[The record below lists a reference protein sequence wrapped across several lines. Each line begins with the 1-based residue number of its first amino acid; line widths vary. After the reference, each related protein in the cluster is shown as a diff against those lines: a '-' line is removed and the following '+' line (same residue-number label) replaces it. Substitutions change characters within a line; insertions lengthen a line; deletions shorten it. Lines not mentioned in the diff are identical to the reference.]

1 MKTFM
6 TWTGLL
12 FAMVWWGCPAAPE
25 ASEKIAETPPVSEMT
40 ECTGLGTLGGA
51 CTHRCAAV
59 CGGCAC
65 QGHFLGC
72 VCRCTDCDE
81 AVTVAIAPDDQLDAV
96 RRILEEST
104 SGKAP
109 DLIGMLDEIRRRA
122 AADDPGVAETLAA
135 FDQALPLLDA
145 ETMERFMALAQK

>member
-1 MKTFM
+1 M
-6 TWTGLL
+6 
-12 FAMVWWGCPAAPE
+12 
-25 ASEKIAETPPVSEMT
+25 
-40 ECTGLGTLGGA
+40 
-51 CTHRCAAV
+51 
-59 CGGCAC
+59 
-65 QGHFLGC
+65 
-72 VCRCTDCDE
+72 
-81 AVTVAIAPDDQLDAV
+81 TVAIAPDDQLDAV